1 MHLLLTATAT
11 VSATE
16 TLSKVMNLKAQVVV
30 AVKVDRPKVFLEI
43 RNKLPNI
50 KKIEKYDDLIHPI
63 ALELKEK
70 MHAFPVTIMYIENLE
85 AMGFFFS
92 ISHV

>member
-16 TLSKVMNLKAQVVV
+16 TLSKVMNLKAPVVV
-30 AVKVDRPKVFLEI
+30 AKNVDRPNTFLEI
-43 RNKLPNI
+43 RNRLPNI
-50 KKIEKYDDLIHPI
+50 KKFEKYDDLIHPI
-63 ALELKEK
+63 ALVLKEK
-70 MHAFPVTIMYIENLE
+70 MHAFPVTIMYIENLG
-85 AMGFFFS
+85 AMGYFFS